1 MSDPELEII
10 RLNDELASERERLD
24 GWIKQAAEME
34 AQRDKLRE
42 SILKIKKCLTYEQL
56 TEHRGLRDALVII
69 EDALKGNE
77 MTYTKQL
84 QACSSRL
91 YDILGYPS
99 DSVERGIVSLGEE
112 NRKLNDEL
120 AAEKERYRELHTE
133 MANLRTELEK
143 VKKDHVYA
151 LQMIIDC
158 LP

>member
-69 EDALKGNE
+69 EDALKE
-77 MTYTKQL
+77 TK
-84 QACSSRL
+84 
-91 YDILGYPS
+91 
-99 DSVERGIVSLGEE
+99 
-112 NRKLNDEL
+112 
-120 AAEKERYRELHTE
+120 
-133 MANLRTELEK
+133 
-143 VKKDHVYA
+143 
-151 LQMIIDC
+151 
-158 LP
+158 

>member
-1 MSDPELEII
+1 
-10 RLNDELASERERLD
+10 
-24 GWIKQAAEME
+24 
-34 AQRDKLRE
+34 
-42 SILKIKKCLTYEQL
+42 
-56 TEHRGLRDALVII
+56 
-69 EDALKGNE
+69 